1 LLVPK
6 RQLPASLGWS
16 FAFGVPNLQIGNP
29 RKTRLTQRS
38 QLNTSIVLN
47 IIWISFFLAAFCTAL
62 FKLVFLGDQQ
72 VFAQIMEAM
81 FALSKSA
88 FEISLGLTG
97 VLALWLGIM
106 RIGEKS
112 GFILLLTQSLTPLF
126 SRLMPDVP
134 KGHPALGAI
143 VMNISANALGL
154 DNAAT
159 PLGIKAMQELQTL
172 NPHPETASN
181 AQILFLVINTA
192 GVTLFPVT
200 IFTYRAQL
208 GAANPTDVFIPI
220 LIATYVGTMVGLFTV
235 AYVQKINLLD
245 KVIVAYLGGFTLVVG
260 GILAYFSSLPQQQ
273 MLEQSAIISNFILFS
288 LVITFILGA
297 INKEINAYDAFIEGA
312 KEGFHTATTII
323 PYLVAML
330 VAIGV
335 FRASGALDLLAD
347 LARTIVHYFMLDDRF
362 VDALPTALMK
372 PFSGSG
378 ARAMMIDTMKTMGA
392 DSFAG
397 RLSSIVQGSTETT
410 FYVLAIYFGSVGIKH
425 IRHAAACGIIA
436 DFAGIVASI
445 FVAYWFFG

>member
-1 LLVPK
+1 
-6 RQLPASLGWS
+6 
-16 FAFGVPNLQIGNP
+16 
-29 RKTRLTQRS
+29 
-38 QLNTSIVLN
+38 VLN
-47 IIWISFFLAAFCTAL
+47 IIWIFFFLAAFCTAL

-97 VLALWLGIM
+97 VLSLWLGIM

-112 GFILLLTQSLTPLF
+112 GFIQLLTISLTPLF
-126 SRLMPDVP
+126 SRLMPEIP

-159 PLGIKAMQELQTL
+159 PLGIKAMRELQTL
-172 NPHPETASN
+172 NPNPETASN
-181 AQILFLVINTA
+181 AQVLFLVINTA

-220 LIATYVGTMVGLFTV
+220 LIATYMGTMAGLFAV
-235 AYVQKINLLD
+235 AFVQKINLLD
-245 KVIVAYLGGFTLVVG
+245 KVIMAYLGGFTLLIG

-273 MLEQSAIISNFILFS
+273 MLEQSSIISNFILFL
-288 LVITFILGA
+288 LVVTFIIGA
-297 INKEINAYDAFIEGA
+297 INKEINAYEAFIEGA
-312 KEGFHTATTII
+312 KEGFHTAITII

-347 LARTIVHYFMLDDRF
+347 LVRTAVHYFMLDDRF

-397 RLSSIVQGSTETT
+397 RLSSIVQGSSETT

-425 IRHAAACGIIA
+425 VRHAPLCGIIA
-436 DFAGIVASI
+436 DLAGILASI
-445 FVAYWFFG
+445 FVTYWFFG

>member
-1 LLVPK
+1 M
-6 RQLPASLGWS
+6 
-16 FAFGVPNLQIGNP
+16 
-29 RKTRLTQRS
+29 
-38 QLNTSIVLN
+38 LN
-47 IIWISFFLAAFCTAL
+47 IIWIFFFLAAFVTAL
-62 FKLVFLGDQQ
+62 IKLVFFGDQQ

-81 FALSKSA
+81 FSLSKSA
-88 FEISLGLTG
+88 FEIALGLTG

-106 RIGEKS
+106 RIGERS
-112 GFILLLTQSLTPLF
+112 GFVMLLTQSLTPLF

-134 KGHPALGAI
+134 KDHPALGAI

-181 AQILFLVINTA
+181 AQILFLVINTS

-208 GAANPTDVFIPI
+208 GAVNPTDVFIPI
-220 LIATYVGTMVGLFTV
+220 LIATYMSTLTGLLAV
-235 AYVQKINLLD
+235 AAVQKINLLD
-245 KVIVAYLGGFTLVVG
+245 KVVMAYLGGFTLIVAG
-260 GILAYFSSLPQQQ
+260 LLGYFASLPQQQ
-273 MLEQSAIISNFILFS
+273 MLEQSATMSNVILFS
-288 LVITFILGA
+288 LVILFIGGA
-297 INKEINAYDAFIEGA
+297 VYKGVNAYDAFIEGA
-312 KEGFHTATTII
+312 KEGFQTATMII

-347 LARTIVHYFMLDDRF
+347 MARHAVHYFGFDDRF

-378 ARAMMIDTMKTMGA
+378 ARAMMIDTMKTHGA

-397 RLSSIVQGSTETT
+397 RLASIVQGSTETT

-436 DFAGIVASI
+436 DFGGIVAAI
-445 FVAYWFFG
+445 VVGYWFFG

>member
-1 LLVPK
+1 M
-6 RQLPASLGWS
+6 
-16 FAFGVPNLQIGNP
+16 
-29 RKTRLTQRS
+29 
-38 QLNTSIVLN
+38 LN
-47 IIWISFFLAAFCTAL
+47 IIWIFFFIAAFFTAL
-62 FKLVFLGDQQ
+62 FKLLFLGDQQ
-72 VFAQIMEAM
+72 VFAQIMAAM
-81 FALSKSA
+81 FSLSKSA
-88 FEISLGLTG
+88 FEISIGLTG

-106 RIGEKS
+106 RIGERS
-112 GFILLLTQSLTPLF
+112 GFIQLLTQGLTPLF
-126 SRLMPDVP
+126 SRLMPDIP

-159 PLGIKAMQELQTL
+159 PMGIKAMKELQSL

-181 AQILFLVINTA
+181 AQILFLVINTS

-208 GAANPTDVFIPI
+208 GAVNPTDVFIPI
-220 LIATYVGTMVGLFTV
+220 LLATYMSTLGGLLAV
-235 AYVQKINLLD
+235 AFVQKINLLD
-245 KVIVAYLGGFTLVVG
+245 KVVLAYLGGLTLLVG
-260 GILAYFSSLPQQQ
+260 GIISYFSSLPQQQ
-273 MLEQSAIISNFILFS
+273 MLEQSALISNVILYTLVVAFIF
-288 LVITFILGA
+288 GA
-297 INKEINAYDAFIEGA
+297 IYKGINAYEAFIDGA
-312 KEGFHTATTII
+312 KEGFQTAITII

-347 LARTIVHYFMLDDRF
+347 LARYLTSLFMIDDRF
-362 VDALPTALMK
+362 IDALPTALMK

-410 FYVLAIYFGSVGIKH
+410 FYVLAIYFGAVGIKN

-436 DFAGIVASI
+436 DFAGILAAI

>member
-1 LLVPK
+1 M
-6 RQLPASLGWS
+6 
-16 FAFGVPNLQIGNP
+16 
-29 RKTRLTQRS
+29 
-38 QLNTSIVLN
+38 LN
-47 IIWISFFLAAFCTAL
+47 IIWIFFFVAAFFTAL
-62 FKLVFLGDQQ
+62 FKLLFLGDQQ
-72 VFAQIMEAM
+72 VFAQIMTAM
-81 FALSKSA
+81 FSLSKSA
-88 FEISLGLTG
+88 FEISIGLTG

-106 RIGEKS
+106 RIGERS
-112 GFILLLTQSLTPLF
+112 GFIQLMTQGLTPLF
-126 SRLMPDVP
+126 SRLMPDIP
-134 KGHPALGAI
+134 KDHPALGAI

-159 PLGIKAMQELQTL
+159 PMGIKAMKELQTL
-172 NPHPETASN
+172 NPHPDTASD

-208 GAANPTDVFIPI
+208 GAVNPTDVFIPI
-220 LIATYVGTMVGLFTV
+220 LLATYMSTLGGLLAV
-235 AYVQKINLLD
+235 AFVQKINLLD
-245 KVIVAYLGGFTLVVG
+245 KVVMAYLGGFTLLVA
-260 GILAYFSSLPQQQ
+260 GIISYFSSLPQQQ
-273 MLEQSAIISNFILFS
+273 MLEQSALMSNVILYTLVVVFIF
-288 LVITFILGA
+288 GA
-297 INKEINAYDAFIEGA
+297 IHKGINAYEAFIDGA
-312 KEGFHTATTII
+312 KEGFQTAITII

-347 LARTIVHYFMLDDRF
+347 LARYLASLFMIDDRF
-362 VDALPTALMK
+362 IDALPTALMK

-410 FYVLAIYFGSVGIKH
+410 FYVLAIYFGAVGIKN

-436 DFAGIVASI
+436 DFAGIMAAI